1 MPAEC
6 EQKGNKSP
14 CCNLP
19 TTSGPPLDPA
29 LPLPFAIRFTQTA
42 VMVIPAFDI
51 AALTLFAVVLV
62 AGVARGL
69 SGFGTGMIVAPVAGA
84 LYGPKAALAIIVI
97 IDSLPAIP
105 VTLPA
110 LRIAR
115 WREVLPVALGML
127 LLFPAGVYLL
137 TSGDAGVLRWLIS
150 ISIFACVAVLYTGWR
165 WRGSRNPVVS
175 LGVGGVAGVL
185 SGLASIPGPAVIAY
199 WMAGGLP
206 AAIVRANLL
215 TLFFLGE
222 FVSIGN
228 LWFAGLFE
236 PDVVG
241 MGVMA
246 APVYFAGILA
256 GWWAFGLAGENAYR
270 LVTFGLIVLSAL
282 LALPVFDQL
291 FHGIAAALGG

>member
-1 MPAEC
+1 M
-6 EQKGNKSP
+6 
-14 CCNLP
+14 
-19 TTSGPPLDPA
+19 T
-29 LPLPFAIRFTQTA
+29 
-42 VMVIPAFDI
+42 IPAIDI

-137 TSGDAGVLRWLIS
+137 SAGDAGVLRWLIS
-150 ISIFACVAVLYTGWR
+150 ISIFACVVVLYAGWR
-165 WRGSRNPVVS
+165 WRGLRNPAVS
-175 LGVGGVAGVL
+175 IGVGGVAGVL

-206 AAIVRANLL
+206 AVIVRANLL

-236 PDVVG
+236 PGVVG

-256 GWWAFGLAGENAYR
+256 GWWAFGLASENAYR

-282 LALPVFDQL
+282 LALPVFDRL
-291 FHGIAAALGG
+291 FQGIAAAFGG

>member
-1 MPAEC
+1 MMMP
-6 EQKGNKSP
+6 S
-14 CCNLP
+14 L
-19 TTSGPPLDPA
+19 
-29 LPLPFAIRFTQTA
+29 
-42 VMVIPAFDI
+42 DI
-51 AALTLFAVVLV
+51 AAATLLAVALI

-69 SGFGTGMIVAPVAGA
+69 SGFGTGMIVAPIAGA

-97 IDSLPAIP
+97 MDSLPTIP
-105 VTLPA
+105 VTLPV

-115 WREVLPVALGML
+115 WREVLPVALGMF
-127 LLFPAGVYLL
+127 LLFPAGIYLL
-137 TSGDAGVLRWLIS
+137 TTGDPGLLRWLIS

-165 WRGSRNPVVS
+165 YRGPRNPAVS

-199 WMAGGLP
+199 WMAGGFP

-228 LWFAGLFE
+228 LWLAGLFE
-236 PDVVG
+236 PAVVT
-241 MGVMA
+241 MGLLA
-246 APVYFAGILA
+246 APIYFAGILL
-256 GWWAFGLAGENAYR
+256 GWRAFGLASEKTYR

-282 LALPVFDQL
+282 LALPLFDTVFAA
-291 FHGIAAALGG
+291 FAAALDA

>member
-1 MPAEC
+1 MA
-6 EQKGNKSP
+6 
-14 CCNLP
+14 
-19 TTSGPPLDPA
+19 GPPFAPA
-29 LPLPFAIRFTQTA
+29 LPLPFPIRLAQTA
-42 VMVIPAFDI
+42 TMTIPAIDI
-51 AALTLFAVVLV
+51 AALMLFAVVLV

-97 IDSLPAIP
+97 IDSLPSIP

-115 WREVLPVALGML
+115 WREVLPVALGMFL
-127 LLFPAGVYLL
+127 FFPAGIYLL
-137 TSGDAGVLRWLIS
+137 TTGDADLLRWLIS

-165 WRGSRNPVVS
+165 WRGPRNPAVS
-175 LGVGGVAGVL
+175 LGVGGMAGVL

-236 PDVVG
+236 PDVVAIG
-241 MGVMA
+241 IVA
-246 APVYFAGILA
+246 APVYFAGILT
-256 GWWAFGLAGENAYR
+256 GWWAFGLASENAYR

-282 LALPVFDQL
+282 LALPLFDQV

>member
-1 MPAEC
+1 MLQA
-6 EQKGNKSP
+6 GRRSA
-14 CCNLP
+14 
-19 TTSGPPLDPA
+19 GPPLAPA
-29 LPLPFAIRFTQTA
+29 LPLPFAISLTQTA
-42 VMVIPAFDI
+42 TMTIPAIDI
-51 AALTLFAVVLV
+51 AAITLFAAVLV

-110 LRIAR
+110 LQIAR
-115 WREVLPVALGML
+115 WREVLPVALGMF
-127 LLFPAGVYLL
+127 LLFPAGIYLL
-137 TSGDAGVLRWLIS
+137 TTGDTELLRWLIA
-150 ISIFACVAVLYTGWR
+150 ISIFACVAVLYSGWR
-165 WRGSRNPVVS
+165 WRGPRNPAVS

-241 MGVMA
+241 VGILA

-256 GWWAFGLAGENAYR
+256 GWWAFGLASENTYR

-291 FHGIAAALGG
+291 FQGIAAALAG

>member
-1 MPAEC
+1 MMMP
-6 EQKGNKSP
+6 S
-14 CCNLP
+14 
-19 TTSGPPLDPA
+19 
-29 LPLPFAIRFTQTA
+29 I
-42 VMVIPAFDI
+42 DI
-51 AALTLFAVVLV
+51 AAVTLLVVVLV

-137 TSGDAGVLRWLIS
+137 TAGDAVLLRWVIS
-150 ISIFACVAVLYTGWR
+150 ISIFACVVVLYTGWR
-165 WRGSRNPVVS
+165 YRGPRNPAVS
-175 LGVGGVAGVL
+175 LGVGSVAGVL

-199 WMAGGLP
+199 WMAGGFP

-236 PDVVG
+236 PAVVR
-241 MGVMA
+241 MGLMA
-246 APVYFAGILA
+246 APVYFAGILF
-256 GWWAFGLAGENAYR
+256 GWWAFGLASEKAYR
-270 LVTFGLIVLSAL
+270 LATFGLIVLSAL
-282 LALPVFDQL
+282 LALPVFDQV
-291 FHGIAAALGG
+291 FSAVAAAFS